1 MTELI
6 KPNGCIP
13 SPPDGRDVLASQVSP
28 IPKRIPEI
36 FLPLFDL
43 DVLDQKQEPACVGFT
58 CAVIKQEKE
67 LRERITE
74 MFDGSWIY
82 KKCKEID
89 NWNGQGTY
97 LRTGLKILQKLG
109 AKPLNGKET
118 DAYQYRIGGYA
129 RVDDLSFEGLKKA
142 IAVNGTAMAGF
153 TGSNAGWQS
162 AYIRKPKESE
172 TTWGH
177 AVALVGYNK
186 DYLIGQNSWGSK
198 WGDNG
203 LFYVPK
209 DYLPFESWETL
220 VDLPTSCLALEDNEG
235 FIALNSGWASGNK
248 TLVNLN
254 FRNEPKLGN
263 NLIKTLS
270 KGTNIEIKEYAG
282 YSDNYHWLRIQVL

>member
-1 MTELI
+1 M
-6 KPNGCIP
+6 PPGGCLP
-13 SPPDGRDVLASQVSP
+13 SPADGRDVLSSQVSP
-28 IPKRIPEI
+28 IPERYPEI
-36 FLPLFDL
+36 LLPPFDL
-43 DVLDQKQEPACVGFT
+43 DVLNQGQEPSCVGYSA
-58 CAVIKQEKE
+58 AVIKQERE
-67 LRERITE
+67 LREKISET
-74 MFDGSWIY
+74 FDGSWIY
-82 KKCKEID
+82 RKAKEID
-89 NWNGQGTY
+89 DYNGEGTY

-209 DYLPFESWETL
+209 DYLPFESWEVL
-220 VDLPTSCLALEDNEG
+220 VDYPSEHLVLSENEG
-235 FIALNSGWASGNK
+235 FVAMNGDWSTNEQ
-248 TLVNLN
+248 TLVRLNL
-254 FRNEPKLGN
+254 RREPKLGDN
-263 NLIKTLS
+263 VIKTLPI
-270 KGTNIEIKEYAG
+270 GTRIEVEEWSGYADG
-282 YSDNYHWLRIQVL
+282 YHWLRVVIL